1 MLVLK
6 SAEKCAHFVGSSRQT
21 DPVKAKGRKD
31 HGDVILQLT
40 TEVSLLF
47 IDVVD
52 VVYCRFHIEFF

>member
-6 SAEKCAHFVGSSRQT
+6 SAEKCAP

-40 TEVSLLF
+40 TYVSLLF
-47 IDVVD
+47 INVVD
-52 VVYCRFHIEFF
+52 VVYCRFHIAFF